1 MENFKQS
8 DLSVSKYTNK
18 KNQTK
23 YSLLLSDNIA
33 TKLASQDSEVLEEIA
48 AQLDSILKNSYQ
60 INLEVRRVLT
70 FVF

>member
-8 DLSVSKYTNK
+8 DLSISKYTNK

-48 AQLDSILKNSYQ
+48 AQLEQHFK
-60 INLEVRRVLT
+60 E
-70 FVF
+70 